1 MLNVAIRK
9 KLLAANPC
17 SGVEFPVAVKGTI
30 RPHYVTWSEQQS
42 LQGSG
47 GDLGKRFLFP
57 RDRNPTGHVS
67 TRMIEHLEEGE
78 TDKSFAISEKLV
90 DVRGLEPLT
99 PCLQTRWGKTLT
111 ALSGVAY
118 GQSAKFPQS

>member
-1 MLNVAIRK
+1 
-9 KLLAANPC
+9 
-17 SGVEFPVAVKGTI
+17 
-30 RPHYVTWSEQQS
+30 
-42 LQGSG
+42 
-47 GDLGKRFLFP
+47 
-57 RDRNPTGHVS
+57 
-67 TRMIEHLEEGE
+67 MIEHLEEGE